1 MDRGAKFQPV
11 HAGHADVGDDDAGKV
26 AVDARQHAARV
37 GEGFDRQP
45 GEVERLEVRRAQ
57 RRVVVDEEDRLLPGE
72 ETHAGFSSR
81 RKPAPPSGEGIRRS
95 RPPKSAMI
103 WLAIARPRPRPSARQ
118 VTKGGKR
125 CGSRSSGTP
134 GALYYQPIAPRL
146 RVWTATRRAKLG
158 GPRLAHGTD

>member
-1 MDRGAKFQPV
+1 MDRGAQFQPV

-81 RKPAPPSGEGIRRS
+81 RKPGPPSGGGIRSEER
-95 RPPKSAMI
+95 R
-103 WLAIARPRPRPSARQ
+103 
-118 VTKGGKR
+118 V
-125 CGSRSSGTP
+125 GTEWVST
-134 GALYYQPIAPRL
+134 GC
-146 RVWTATRRAKLG
+146 TRWWAY
-158 GPRLAHGTD
+158 H